1 MMPHHQRGRRNTST
15 IEDLLAIA
23 SRIPWWINLILIV
36 MSYVGLHLW
45 HAHLADL
52 VNLYAQQPTPPPKLA
67 NPMDAVTVSVHT
79 AIARA
84 PVYVGA
90 IFTEIFQYLFPV
102 IFFLGGTVSLI
113 RSLRNRA
120 HRT

>member
-1 MMPHHQRGRRNTST
+1 MMPRPQRSRRYTST
-15 IEDLLAIA
+15 MEDLLTIA

-36 MSYVGLHLW
+36 VSYVGLHLW

-52 VNLYAQQPTPPPKLA
+52 VHLYEQPAPPPKLA
-67 NPMDAVTVSVHT
+67 NPMDAVTVGVHT

-90 IFTEIFQYLFPV
+90 ILTEILQYLFPV

-113 RSLRNRA
+113 RSLRNRTY
-120 HRT
+120 RT

>member
-1 MMPHHQRGRRNTST
+1 MIPRPQRSRRDTST
-15 IEDLLAIA
+15 MEDLLTIA

-36 MSYVGLHLW
+36 VSYVGLHLW

-52 VNLYAQQPTPPPKLA
+52 LHLYAHPAPPPKPA
-67 NPMDAVTVSVHT
+67 NPIDAVNVGIHI

-84 PVYVGA
+84 PVYVGV

-102 IFFLGGTVSLI
+102 IFFLGGIVSLI
-113 RSLRNRA
+113 RSLQNHANR
-120 HRT
+120 T